1 MRVVGIILIVLG
13 VVALVFQGFTY
24 TRDRQV
30 VDVGPLEASVE
41 EERTVPIPPI
51 IGGVLLIAG
60 VALVV
65 VGGRQPR

>member
-1 MRVVGIILIVLG
+1 MRILGIILIVLG
-13 VVALVFQGFTY
+13 VVALIFQGFTY

-65 VGGRQPR
+65 VGGRQVR

>member
-1 MRVVGIILIVLG
+1 MRVLGIILIVVG
-13 VVALVFQGFTY
+13 VIALIFGGFTY

-41 EERTVPIPPI
+41 EERSVPIPPI